1 MCGDDAVDGVLMVDD
16 VSRNI
21 MDALDESWRRE
32 EAAEGSGGLETYV
45 VVVGAFVSV
54 VVVKAFVCVVV
65 VKAFVVVVVGL
76 VLFSTILLPIRHNKA
91 LCGVLFSDVV
101 S

>member
-32 EAAEGSGGLETYV
+32 EAAEGSGGFETYV

-54 VVVKAFVCVVV
+54 VVGAFVSVVV

>member
-1 MCGDDAVDGVLMVDD
+1 MCGDDAVDGVLMADD

-32 EAAEGSGGLETYV
+32 EAVEGSGGLETYV
-45 VVVGAFVSV
+45 VVVGAFVS
-54 VVVKAFVCVVV
+54 VVV